1 VAQPYAAHAPAGEIV
16 CPRFLNSLATRTWP
30 KAGCSSANETTAS
43 SISCS
48 TRFFSK
54 TITERDSAIKAAII
68 RLMAEPD
75 KEVQEALL
83 LWQARR
89 MNIGKMTI
97 DWPDATETTEW
108 FNLSSFSPSRT
119 L

>member
-1 VAQPYAAHAPAGEIV
+1 MGAAMTDEKKQKLASLQAA
-16 CPRFLNSLATRTWP
+16 FLALHGKMCQA
-30 KAGCSSANETTAS
+30 
-43 SISCS
+43 
-48 TRFFSK
+48 K

-89 MNIGKMTI
+89 MDI
-97 DWPDATETTEW
+97 A
-108 FNLSSFSPSRT
+108 FNL
-119 L
+119 

>member
-1 VAQPYAAHAPAGEIV
+1 MTDEQKQK
-16 CPRFLNSLATRTWP
+16 LTSLQTAFMALQAKMRE
-30 KAGCSSANETTAS
+30 AN
-43 SISCS
+43 
-48 TRFFSK
+48 

-89 MNIGKMTI
+89 MNIVLDGSK
-97 DWPDATETTEW
+97 PA
-108 FNLSSFSPSRT
+108 SFTAYR
-119 L
+119 